1 MTTRTLVER
10 DVDAIG
16 FGAMNMSHGYGP
28 ALDDAACGNLLNR
41 VLDLGH
47 THIDTA
53 AVFGHGHNETMIG
66 THIAH
71 RRGEYLLASK
81 YGFFR
86 NPETGE
92 SGVDSHP
99 KSIRRACEESLQR
112 LRTETVDLYYLHR
125 WDGTTPVA
133 EIAGT
138 FGRLIEEG
146 KIRAYGLSEIGADTL
161 REAHAEQPCAAVQ
174 SEYSLWT
181 RNPEIAMLDACKE
194 LGIAFVAFSPLARQ
208 FLTGTMGEA
217 PAFAEGDIRNGMP
230 RFEGEAWAKNRA
242 LLSEYARI
250 AREADCTRAQL
261 ALAWLLARGEH
272 VLPIPGTSNAAH
284 MQENFAAGEVTLA
297 PDLIERLD
305 HLINRHTV
313 TGGRYTPGMQSQ
325 VGTEDFG
332 AEDEEAR

>member
-28 ALDDAACGNLLNR
+28 ALDDTACGNLLNR

-86 NPETGE
+86 DPETGQG
-92 SGVDSHP
+92 GVDSHP
-99 KSIRRACEESLQR
+99 GKIRAACEESLRR
-112 LRTETVDLYYLHR
+112 LKTETIDLYYLHR
-125 WDGTTPVA
+125 WDRTTPVA
-133 EIAGT
+133 DIAGT

-146 KIRAYGLSEIGADTL
+146 KIGAYGLSEVAADTL
-161 REAHAEQPCAAVQ
+161 RAAHAEQPCAAVQ

-181 RNPEIAMLDACKE
+181 RNPEIAMLGACEE
-194 LGIAFVAFSPLARQ
+194 LGVTFVAFSPLARQ
-208 FLTGTMGEA
+208 YLTGVLGAQVDFPET
-217 PAFAEGDIRNGMP
+217 DIRHGMP
-230 RFEGEAWAKNRA
+230 RFEGEAWARNRT
-242 LLSEYARI
+242 LLTEYTRI
-250 AREADCTRAQL
+250 AEEAGCSPAQL

-272 VLPIPGTSNAAH
+272 VLPIPGTSRADH
-284 MQENFAAGEVTLA
+284 MEENFGAGEIVLDPA
-297 PDLIERLD
+297 LVERLD
-305 HLINRHTV
+305 DLINQNTV
-313 TGGRYTPGMQSQ
+313 AGGRYTAKMQAQ

-332 AEDEEAR
+332 GEER